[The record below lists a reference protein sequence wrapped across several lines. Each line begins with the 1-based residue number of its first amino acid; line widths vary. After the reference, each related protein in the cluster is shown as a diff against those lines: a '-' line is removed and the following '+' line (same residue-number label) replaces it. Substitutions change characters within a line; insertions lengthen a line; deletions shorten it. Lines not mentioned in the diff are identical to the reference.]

1 MTFKLAHVLTLT
13 LSLLPLAACRP
24 EPAPAARSCPAAT
37 PATSPYSGP
46 SDRIQGATWEPT
58 SDLPGD
64 LRRMRDDYFINT
76 VNVYGLERWS
86 SARLDAFFATLTE
99 LGMRAVVRLEAY
111 DPSSFAFRREDAADV
126 LARHGRL
133 LERARGAPVA
143 YLALNM
149 PVDDPRVQ
157 ERLGGINS
165 ALSAERQPAY
175 AAELVRLVRQ
185 RAGTTPVFLGLFY
198 GWDGSYRIPSYRDS
212 GADGYVLTSYSYPGT
227 RIADANSSTDE
238 LIDARRLADIADR
251 ATAGMPGAPLVVEFG
266 FHTLAAQPERPDQ
279 TAGLVADITA
289 KHAALRAT
297 THFYCARYPAVI
309 GTTYFGYNVFKAEGN
324 PPRTL
329 DYGLTPPIPE

>member
-1 MTFKLAHVLTLT
+1 MTIKLAHVLTLT

-24 EPAPAARSCPAAT
+24 EPAT
-37 PATSPYSGP
+37 MSPYSAA

-58 SDLPGD
+58 PDLRGD

-76 VNVYGLERWS
+76 VNVYGLESWS
-86 SARLDAFFATLTE
+86 AARLDAFFAALAE
-99 LGMRAVVRLEAY
+99 LGMRAVVRLESY
-111 DPSSFAFRREDAADV
+111 DADDFAFRPEDAADV
-126 LARHGRL
+126 LARYSRL

-157 ERLGGINS
+157 RRLGGIDS
-165 ALSAERQPAY
+165 ALSAERQVAY
-175 AAELVRLVRQ
+175 AAELVGLVRR
-185 RAGTTPVFLGLFY
+185 RAGRTPVFLGLFY

-227 RIADANSSTDE
+227 RIADAHSTTDE
-238 LIDARRLADIADR
+238 LIDARRLANVADR
-251 ATAGMPGAPLVVEFG
+251 ATAGMPGAPLVVEYG
-266 FHTLAAQPERPDQ
+266 FQTLAAQPERPDQ

-289 KHAALRAT
+289 KRAALRAT
-297 THFYCARYPAVI
+297 THFYRAGYPAVI
-309 GTTYFGYNVFKAEGN
+309 GTTYFGYNVFKTEGD
-324 PPRTL
+324 PPQIL